1 MVISLSSISLCHFYF
16 HRTCYLLTDVHCRGK
31 PGYHKSIHMEI
42 LPFEPFLYSILPCCW
57 WLIFSSRLNFI
68 FVTGRRGR
76 DRILCSLESEEFFW
90 VVFVAL
96 FNTRTRAGG
105 WHEWLTGQDLSIW
118 QGLSRRGDRR
128 THRCLMGID
137 RPDTILPAPK
147 RPWKIFKAYL
157 LILDRIEFQ
166 PQSPSSLSFQD
177 TELHLSSDLVDCPTR
192 WSLWYWYL
200 DFYVDHLYIS
210 ITRWLEK
217 YSTAMC

>member
-1 MVISLSSISLCHFYF
+1 MV
-16 HRTCYLLTDVHCRGK
+16 DW
-31 PGYHKSIHMEI
+31 PG
-42 LPFEPFLYSILPCCW
+42 
-57 WLIFSSRLNFI
+57 
-68 FVTGRRGR
+68 
-76 DRILCSLESEEFFW
+76 SE
-90 VVFVAL
+90 
-96 FNTRTRAGG
+96 
-105 WHEWLTGQDLSIW
+105 HLTGVES
-118 QGLSRRGDRR
+118 DRR

-177 TELHLSSDLVDCPTR
+177 TALHLSSDLVDCPTR

-210 ITRWLEK
+210 IHRWLEK
-217 YSTAMC
+217 YSTAMCYTNPYYVRLQSSRAWVEILRCVQMQIKLWPYEHRWISNSCILICSRVTGKLLQCVAN

>member
-118 QGLSRRGDRR
+118 QGLSQTDAHIG
-128 THRCLMGID
+128 
-137 RPDTILPAPK
+137 A
-147 RPWKIFKAYL
+147 
-157 LILDRIEFQ
+157 
-166 PQSPSSLSFQD
+166 
-177 TELHLSSDLVDCPTR
+177 
-192 WSLWYWYL
+192 LWG
-200 DFYVDHLYIS
+200 
-210 ITRWLEK
+210 
-217 YSTAMC
+217 STALIPSCLLRNVHGRFSRHIC